1 MKHAFVWPLLALN
14 VALPAAAQT
23 AAPTVVPVEQAPY
36 HVPLFRN
43 EHVTVLNVVIPPNRT
58 SGYHRHSLDTIG
70 VLIADTD
77 RTAQVLGA
85 ELTAAPRRTRGTIT
99 FSQYSR
105 AENVHIVTVTGSTS
119 YHNVVV
125 ELMKPAPSGLT
136 PSARG
141 EGYEQ
146 ILDNERVRA
155 WRLVLEPQQSAPA
168 ITQGVPGVRVVI
180 DSGELIE
187 SVPGRPDR
195 GMAPRSGEVYWQEAG
210 TTRAVR
216 NIGMTRIEL
225 VELELK

>member
-1 MKHAFVWPLLALN
+1 MKRAFVWPLLALN
-14 VALPAAAQT
+14 VALPAASQT

-43 EHVTVLNVVIPPNRT
+43 EHVIVLNVVIPPNRT
-58 SGYHRHSLDTIG
+58 SSYHRHTLDTIA
-70 VLIADTD
+70 VLIAGTD
-77 RTAQVLGA
+77 RTVQVLGG
-85 ELTAAPRRTRGTIT
+85 ELTTSSRPPRGTIT
-99 FSQYSR
+99 FSQYSHQ
-105 AENVHIVTVTGSTS
+105 ENVHTVTVTGSTS
-119 YHNVVV
+119 FHNVVV
-125 ELMKPAPSGLT
+125 ELLKPAASGFT

-155 WRLVLEPQQSAPA
+155 WRLVLEPRQSAPA
-168 ITQGVPGVRVVI
+168 ISQGSAGIRVVI
-180 DSGELIE
+180 DGGELVE
-187 SVPGRPDR
+187 SVPGQPER

-225 VELELK
+225 VELEFK